1 MSALSGLDIAL
12 WDLKGKR
19 LGVPV
24 WSLLGG
30 LCRDKV
36 KVSARH
42 YPPRGRWPTGTK
54 QCLSH
59 PGVLLD
65 RRRQAW
71 RRLGASQDPE
81 RKGIHRCQG
90 TPRVLTPSLLPR
102 QS

>member
-36 KVSARH
+36 KVSIEI
-42 YPPRGRWPTGTK
+42 PPIM
-54 QCLSH
+54 H
-59 PGVLLD
+59 P
-65 RRRQAW
+65 
-71 RRLGASQDPE
+71 
-81 RKGIHRCQG
+81 I
-90 TPRVLTPSLLPR
+90 
-102 QS
+102 

>member
-36 KVSARH
+36 KVSIES
-42 YPPRGRWPTGTK
+42 PPIT
-54 QCLSH
+54 H
-59 PGVLLD
+59 PDLD
-65 RRRQAW
+65 
-71 RRLGASQDPE
+71 
-81 RKGIHRCQG
+81 
-90 TPRVLTPSLLPR
+90 
-102 QS
+102 